1 MAEYRHRRL
10 GVGKGLECDMV
21 RPVIAVRYG
30 KAGVSGFLYR
40 PAKAQSGLALTHGAG
55 ANCDAPL
62 LVAVASAFAS
72 AGVCVLRCDLP
83 FRQARPA
90 GPPHPSKAAADRAG
104 LKAAVAVLR
113 SMSLGTVYLGGHSYG
128 GRQASML
135 AAEEPELADAL
146 LLLSYPLHPPA
157 KPDKLRTDHFSALWT
172 RTVFVHGSS
181 DPFGTI
187 PELEKAMKIIPA
199 PTTLMV
205 IEKAGHDL
213 RRGQF
218 DPEPLVAALTLRP
231 GS

>member
-1 MAEYRHRRL
+1 MNAVL
-10 GVGKGLECDMV
+10 TTSVA
-21 RPVIAVRYG
+21 AVRYD
-30 KAGVSGFLYR
+30 KAGVSGFLHR
-40 PAKAQSGLALTHGAG
+40 PAGAQSGLVLTHGAG

-104 LKAAVAVLR
+104 LKAAVEVLR

-157 KPDKLRTDHFSALWT
+157 KPAQLRTDHFPDLRT
-172 RTVFVHGSS
+172 RIVFVHGTS
-181 DPFGTI
+181 DPFGTV
-187 PELEKAMKIIPA
+187 PELEKARKIIPA
-199 PTTLMV
+199 QTTLMV

-213 RRGQF
+213 RRGRF
-218 DPEPLVAALTLRP
+218 DMGPMVDALTR
-231 GS
+231 